1 MFRGR
6 QLQSSS
12 PRPFHGNLTVH
23 WRKQG
28 LLGYDRRK
36 LSGDLPRDGYVVSL
50 IATKE
55 GIRLFV
61 PYGLGFLTQT
71 NQALEQRSRMVI
83 DGQQL
88 RHKLQAVKWKEVG
101 ESRII
106 AKGKNSSRWTS
117 LRQEVFR
124 PKMLP
129 TVPLPCPGYG
139 PIATKSVYEDDTA
152 LLARVLGR

>member
-6 QLQSSS
+6 Q
-12 PRPFHGNLTVH
+12 H

-71 NQALEQRSRMVI
+71 NQALEQRSRMVV
-83 DGQQL
+83 DGQLL
-88 RHKLQAVKWKEVG
+88 RHKLRAVKWKEVK
-101 ESRII
+101 ERIRVVGQ
-106 AKGKNSSRWTS
+106 ACGRRSFGQKC
-117 LRQEVFR
+117 F
-124 PKMLP
+124 LP
-129 TVPLPCPGYG
+129 ALPCPGHG

-152 LLARVLGR
+152 LLGC